1 MKPRP
6 SLVPPREPSELPS
19 HEPLVQLCAFQVGA
33 EEYAVDIMRVEEILP
48 PQPLTAIPRA
58 PAYVEGVLQLRGA
71 VLPVVDLRKR
81 LRGPAAPAP
90 LRTRLLICLL
100 GRRRVA
106 MAVDRVTEVVSVR
119 RSEIKPAPALLAD
132 GARPFVVGVWGPPTR
147 LRLLLDLKALLAAEA
162 AAGERRT

>member
-1 MKPRP
+1 MSTRP
-6 SLVPPREPSELPS
+6 SLVPTREPSELPV

-58 PAYVEGVLQLRGA
+58 PSYVEGVLQLRGA
-71 VLPVVDLRKR
+71 VLPVVDLRKW
-81 LRGPAAPAP
+81 LLGAGAPP
-90 LRTRLLICLL
+90 PTRTRLLICLL

-106 MAVDRVTEVVSVR
+106 MAVDRVTEVVHVR
-119 RSEIKPAPALLAD
+119 KSDIKPAPPLLST

-147 LRLLLDLKALLAAEA
+147 LKLLLDLKALLAAD
-162 AAGERRT
+162 AAGSAG